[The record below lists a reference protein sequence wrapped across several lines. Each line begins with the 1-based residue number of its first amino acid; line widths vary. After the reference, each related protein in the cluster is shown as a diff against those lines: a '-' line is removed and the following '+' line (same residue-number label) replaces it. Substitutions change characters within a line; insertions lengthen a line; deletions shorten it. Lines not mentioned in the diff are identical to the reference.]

1 MRRFLT
7 ALTVAAATLAL
18 TATAALAAV
27 TVDEDGFDRDCIDDP
42 AGRFIT
48 GTVEVTADSSGTLT
62 LTLLGK
68 IMGQEDPLQTEVI
81 VVDGSVDTIYEFTF
95 ENVPTEDADGD
106 LYQSYLIQTDGLTP
120 EQAEYA
126 GSQPLYAAA
135 VEVEG
140 IQVGQNNDAPTAL
153 LVQHHVGVEVGVR
166 ALVTHHRHPGQSSR
180 FPAHPVEDVP
190 VAFADRR
197 LVHRRDTCW
206 GKDRRGVVGAAV
218 QLR

>member
-27 TVDEDGFDRDCIDDP
+27 TVVEGGFDRDCIDDP

-68 IMGQEDPLQTEVI
+68 IEGQEDVLQTEVI
-81 VVDGSVDTIYEFTF
+81 VVDGSVDTTYEFTF

-120 EQAEYA
+120 EQAE
-126 GSQPLYAAA
+126 SIN
-135 VEVEG
+135 VEVECDEG
-140 IQVGQNNDAPTAL
+140 FIPEAPIVVL
-153 LVQHHVGVEVGVR
+153 LLGTGLAATGWFLYR
-166 ALVTHHRHPGQSSR
+166 NSR
-180 FPAHPVEDVP
+180 RE
-190 VAFADRR
+190 RSI
-197 LVHRRDTCW
+197 L
-206 GKDRRGVVGAAV
+206 AA
-218 QLR
+218 